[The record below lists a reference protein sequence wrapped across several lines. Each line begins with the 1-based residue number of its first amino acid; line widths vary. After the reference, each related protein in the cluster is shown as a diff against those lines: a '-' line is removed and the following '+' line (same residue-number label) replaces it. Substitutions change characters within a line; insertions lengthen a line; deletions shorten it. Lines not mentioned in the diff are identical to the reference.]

1 MKPSLNLLFN
11 SPSNFLTNFKNVNIF
26 LALWI
31 GFSSLT
37 FWVTNNLEGSIF
49 TCGGD
54 SSVVLAS
61 SFVFSSYSI
70 TIYLSLFI
78 DIFIFDYDII

>member
-11 SPSNFLTNFKNVNIF
+11 SPSNFLTNFKNANIF

-31 GFSSLT
+31 ELT
-37 FWVTNNLEGSIF
+37 STPFWVTNNLEGSIF

-61 SFVFSSYSI
+61 SFVFSSY
-70 TIYLSLFI
+70 
-78 DIFIFDYDII
+78 